1 MNELHRQPKPEPK
14 CDSLAKIFQT
24 NPEKPKQAENDN
36 VFFEQTLAIG
46 RKLASLFEGIV
57 LTEKTFSIC
66 KTQETVKECLK
77 FKC

>member
-1 MNELHRQPKPEPK
+1 VNELHRQPKPKPK
-14 CDSLAKIFQT
+14 FDSLAKIFQT

-36 VFFEQTLAIG
+36 VFFEQTLAVG

-66 KTQETVKECLK
+66 KT
-77 FKC
+77 